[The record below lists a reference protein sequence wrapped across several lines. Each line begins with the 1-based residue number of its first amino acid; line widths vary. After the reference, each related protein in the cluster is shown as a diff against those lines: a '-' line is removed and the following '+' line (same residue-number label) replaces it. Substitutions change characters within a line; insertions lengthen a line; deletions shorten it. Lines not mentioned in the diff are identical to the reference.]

1 MLFRI
6 VYFLSGV
13 SLAFSFINSVRPFL
27 PVRPSLERYCESADF
42 DDCPSDSACDYA
54 EGAEGDVQALENM
67 KMDLLDAIK
76 LKQQM
81 NVLAHKISLLEAMN
95 PNPEPSSSNLLQGSW
110 LLEYTDD
117 DPTRSSPF
125 FWGFKKATEGLS
137 ISPLGGSFAENIF
150 AITDNIP
157 IRRIGECKQTF
168 DGAKLSSEVRVE
180 VFPVG
185 SSLMTTTSSWAWVP
199 SEPQYLE
206 LTIEKTQ
213 VLDSTVMKM
222 LPFSFDDENI
232 AFPSG
237 SALELAK
244 PGSSSV
250 FMKVIYLDENL
261 RISRNEDDKVFVH
274 SRI

>member
-1 MLFRI
+1 
-6 VYFLSGV
+6 
-13 SLAFSFINSVRPFL
+13 
-27 PVRPSLERYCESADF
+27 
-42 DDCPSDSACDYA
+42 
-54 EGAEGDVQALENM
+54 
-67 KMDLLDAIK
+67 
-76 LKQQM
+76 
-81 NVLAHKISLLEAMN
+81 
-95 PNPEPSSSNLLQGSW
+95 
-110 LLEYTDD
+110 
-117 DPTRSSPF
+117 
-125 FWGFKKATEGLS
+125 
-137 ISPLGGSFAENIF
+137 
-150 AITDNIP
+150 
-157 IRRIGECKQTF
+157 
-168 DGAKLSSEVRVE
+168 
-180 VFPVG
+180 
-185 SSLMTTTSSWAWVP
+185 MTTTSSWAWVP